1 MCFVEFESDERM
13 YEYRY
18 TNNVQCIY
26 IIISQVT
33 DVLNFYKQ
41 SVIKVVIATQAREGF
56 DVMCE

>member
-1 MCFVEFESDERM
+1 M